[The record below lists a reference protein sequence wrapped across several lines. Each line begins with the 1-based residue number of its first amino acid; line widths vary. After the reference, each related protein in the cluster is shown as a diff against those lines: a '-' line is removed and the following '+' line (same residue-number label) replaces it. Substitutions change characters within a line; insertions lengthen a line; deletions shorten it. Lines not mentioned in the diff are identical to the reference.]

1 MNWLTPDLT
10 ALTRE
15 LQQLKSNQQFQQNQI
30 IALLQEIQSVLLS
43 LQSKGEENNQLLN
56 QLLQK

>member
-15 LQQLKSNQQFQQNQI
+15 LQQLKSNQQFQQEQI
-30 IALLQEIQSVLLS
+30 ITLLQEQ
-43 LQSKGEENNQLLN
+43 NQLLR
-56 QLLQK
+56 QLLQQKSI

>member
-15 LQQLKSNQQFQQNQI
+15 LQQLKSNQQFQQERI
-30 IALLQEIQSVLLS
+30 IILLQEQ
-43 LQSKGEENNQLLN
+43 NQLLR
-56 QLLQK
+56 QLLQQKSN

>member
-30 IALLQEIQSVLLS
+30 ITLLREQ
-43 LQSKGEENNQLLN
+43 NQLLKELIN
-56 QLLQK
+56 QKQSN